1 MGFGLF
7 CGIIPIITPYSNGI
21 PTLVFVAVPYK
32 SVLSPSYPLTSR
44 LAVIL
49 VLLVVSSCS
58 STSRLAQDAQ
68 HIPERENLTIHR
80 DAWGVPH
87 IFGKTNG
94 DTAFGLAYA
103 HAEDDFTTIQTTLL
117 AARGRVGHYRG
128 REGATVDFFVKFFD
142 FPGKGAAKYEEMS
155 ETFKRVAE
163 GYVNGLNYYA
173 ATHPKEVEYDIF
185 PVQPEDITTGYMMSI
200 ASFIGVPRRL
210 AELFGEERPRPVS
223 SYTEEPEEVKGSNA
237 FAFAP
242 NRTADGSTILVAN
255 THQPWTGPLAWY
267 EAHIK
272 SEEGWNAAGGL
283 FPGSPVLTIGFN
295 EHLGWTHTVN
305 RPDLID
311 TFVLTMHPEDP
322 LKYRFDGE
330 WRTLSERKIKLRVKV
345 MGFLRINVK
354 RKVYDSLYGPTL
366 KTDHGTY
373 AIRYGGYD
381 DAGALDQWLHMSLAQ
396 NKEEWNAAMATQELP
411 MFNTVYADKA
421 GNISYLYNASLPLRD
436 PGYNWTHYL
445 PGDTSATLWETY
457 LPYNEIPRVENPP
470 SGFVQNCNA
479 TPFTSTDGL
488 GNPDPTAYPLSMGI
502 ERHMNNRELRAMEL
516 FGSDTSLTVDEILA
530 YKYDMKYSDQSAVAR
545 SMEQLRRIDPP
556 SDSLTAAALE
566 VLLEWDR
573 NTDPDNRQAALGVLT
588 YHGRLT
594 KRLISNATS
603 EPDIADVLASLKA
616 SATYLMTHHGTLDV
630 RWADINRLQKGN
642 TDLGIGGGPD
652 ILHAVYGDMQ
662 EDGRAKGI
670 AGDSHIWMARWKPD
684 GTLETHSIHPF
695 GSATSRPASPHYT
708 DQSPLFV
715 KRELKTLWFSEE
727 DVLANAK
734 HSYFPG
740 EE

>member
-1 MGFGLF
+1 MYFRSGSLF
-7 CGIIPIITPYSNGI
+7 AQPMR
-21 PTLVFVAVPYK
+21 VFSLAIC
-32 SVLSPSYPLTSR
+32 LTIS
-44 LAVIL
+44 
-49 VLLVVSSCS
+49 VSSCS
-58 STSRLAQDAQ
+58 PTSRLTQEVTTLPD
-68 HIPERENLTIHR
+68 RENVTIHR
-80 DAWGVPH
+80 DSWGVPH
-87 IFGKTNG
+87 IFGKTNK

-117 AARGRVGHYRG
+117 AARAKVGHYLG
-128 REGATVDFFVKFFD
+128 REGATVDFFVRFFD
-142 FPGKGAAKYEEMS
+142 FPGNGAAKYGEMS

-173 ATHPKEVEYDIF
+173 STHPDEVEYDIF
-185 PVQPEDITTGYMMSI
+185 PVTPEDIATGYMMSI
-200 ASFIGVPRRL
+200 ASFIGVPRRI
-210 AELFGEERPRPVS
+210 AELFGDERPKPVS
-223 SYTEEPEEVKGSNA
+223 TYGEDQEEEIKGSNA

-242 NRTADGSTILVAN
+242 QRTADGSTILVAN

-267 EAHIK
+267 EAHVR

-311 TFVLTMHPEDP
+311 TYVLTMHPEDP
-322 LKYRFDGE
+322 LTYRFDGE
-330 WRTLSERKIKLRVKV
+330 WRTLEERTIKLRVKV
-345 MGFLRINVK
+345 LGFLRINVK
-354 RKVYDSLYGPTL
+354 RKVYNSVYGPTL

-381 DAGALDQWLHMSLAQ
+381 DAGALDQWLHMSLAK
-396 NKEEWNAAMATQELP
+396 NKSEWDTAMATQELP

-421 GNISYLYNASLPLRD
+421 GNISYTYNASIPLRN
-436 PGYNWTHYL
+436 PGYNWSLYV
-445 PGDTSATLWETY
+445 PGDTSATLWDAY
-457 LPYNEIPRVENPP
+457 LPYEKIPRVVNPP

-479 TPFTSTDGL
+479 TPFTSTDGD
-488 GNPDPTAYPLSMGI
+488 GNPDPTAYPMSMGI

-516 FGSDTSLTVDEILA
+516 FSKDQSLTVEEILA
-530 YKYDMKYSDQSAVAR
+530 YKYDMRYSDQSAVAR
-545 SMEQLRRIDPP
+545 SIHKLRSIDQP

-566 VLLEWDR
+566 ILLQWDL
-573 NTDPDNRQAALGVLT
+573 NTDPDNMRAALGVLT

-594 KRLISNATS
+594 KRLISNANS
-603 EPDIADVLASLKA
+603 EPGVEDVLASLKA
-616 SATYLMTHHGTLDV
+616 SADFLITHHGTLEV
-630 RWADINRLQKGN
+630 KWADINRLQKGA

-652 ILHAVYGDMQ
+652 VLHAVYGDIQ

-670 AGDSHIWMARWKPD
+670 AGDSHIWMARWKPN
-684 GTLETHSIHPF
+684 GNLETHSIHPF
-695 GSATSRPASPHYT
+695 GSATSRPDSPHYT

-715 KRELKTLWFSEE
+715 KRELKTLWFHED
-727 DVLANAK
+727 DVLAHATR
-734 HSYFPG
+734 SYFPG